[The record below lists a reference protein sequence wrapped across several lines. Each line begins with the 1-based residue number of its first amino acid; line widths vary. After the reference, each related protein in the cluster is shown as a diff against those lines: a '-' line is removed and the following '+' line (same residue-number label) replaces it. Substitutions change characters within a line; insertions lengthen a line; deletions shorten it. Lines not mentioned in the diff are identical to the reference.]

1 MNQET
6 FKTSVFVHKDK
17 LYRFAR
23 RILISDD
30 EAFDVVQEILMKLWE
45 KRDSLIEVDNIE
57 AYAMRMVNYE
67 CINRLRKFDVRENY
81 KNTTQINL
89 SIQEEQQEIK
99 PIILNLINQLP
110 EKQRKVMHLK
120 DVEELEIKEIAEI
133 LEMEENAIRVNL
145 MRARQKVREQLEVFF
160 ENEERAIYYK

>member
-17 LYRFAR
+17 MFRFAR

-45 KRDSLIEVDNIE
+45 KRESITDLNSIE
-57 AYAMRMVNYE
+57 AYAMRMVNNE

-81 KNTTQINL
+81 KNTTQVKL
-89 SIQEEQQEIK
+89 SIQDEQQEIK
-99 PIILNLINQLP
+99 LIILKLINQLP

-120 DVEELEIKEIAEI
+120 DVEEFEMKEIASI
-133 LEMEENAIRVNL
+133 LEMEENTVRVNL

-160 ENEERAIYYK
+160 ENEKRAINYK

>member
-17 LYRFAR
+17 LFRFAR

-30 EAFDVVQEILMKLWE
+30 EAYDVVQEILMKLWE
-45 KRDSLIEVDNIE
+45 KRNSLAEVSNIE
-57 AYAMRMVNYE
+57 AYAMRMVNNE
-67 CINRLRKFDVRENY
+67 CVNRLRKFDVRENY
-81 KNTTQINL
+81 KNVVQTDWC
-89 SIQEEQQEIK
+89 IQHEQQEIK
-99 PIILNLINQLP
+99 PLILNLIDQLP

-120 DVEELEIKEIAEI
+120 DVEELEIKEIAGI
-133 LEMEENAIRVNL
+133 LEMEENTIRVNL

-160 ENEERAIYYK
+160 EHEERAINYK

>member
-17 LYRFAR
+17 LFRFAR

-30 EAFDVVQEILMKLWE
+30 EAYDVVQEILMKLWE
-45 KRDSLIEVDNIE
+45 KRESLIELNSIE
-57 AYAMRMVNYE
+57 AYAMRMVNNE

-81 KNTTQINL
+81 KNTTQVNL

-110 EKQRKVMHLK
+110 DKQRKVMHLK
-120 DVEELEIKEIAEI
+120 DVEDLEIKEIASI
-133 LEMEENAIRVNL
+133 LEMEENTIRVNL

-160 ENEERAIYYK
+160 RNEERAINYK

>member
-17 LYRFAR
+17 LFRFAR

-45 KRDSLIEVDNIE
+45 KRESITDLNSIE
-57 AYAMRMVNYE
+57 AYAMRMVNNE

-81 KNTTQINL
+81 KNTTQVKL
-89 SIQEEQQEIK
+89 SIQDEQQEIK
-99 PIILNLINQLP
+99 LIILKLINQLP

-120 DVEELEIKEIAEI
+120 DVEEFEMKEIASI
-133 LEMEENAIRVNL
+133 LEMEENTVRVNL

-160 ENEERAIYYK
+160 ENEKRAINYK

>member
-17 LYRFAR
+17 LFRFAR

-45 KRDSLIEVDNIE
+45 KRESITDLNSIE
-57 AYAMRMVNYE
+57 AYAMRMVNNE

-81 KNTTQINL
+81 KNTTQVKL
-89 SIQEEQQEIK
+89 SIQDEQQEIK
-99 PIILNLINQLP
+99 PIILKLINQLP

-120 DVEELEIKEIAEI
+120 DVEEFEMKEIASI
-133 LEMEENAIRVNL
+133 LEMEENTVRVNL

-160 ENEERAIYYK
+160 ENEKRAINYK

>member
-1 MNQET
+1 M
-6 FKTSVFVHKDK
+6 
-17 LYRFAR
+17 
-23 RILISDD
+23 
-30 EAFDVVQEILMKLWE
+30 
-45 KRDSLIEVDNIE
+45 
-57 AYAMRMVNYE
+57 
-67 CINRLRKFDVRENY
+67 
-81 KNTTQINL
+81 
-89 SIQEEQQEIK
+89 SIQEDLQEIK

>member
-17 LYRFAR
+17 LFRFAR

-30 EAFDVVQEILMKLWE
+30 EAYDVIQEILMKLWE
-45 KRDSLIEVDNIE
+45 KRESLIELNSIE
-57 AYAMRMVNYE
+57 AYAMRMVNNE

-81 KNTTQINL
+81 KNTTQVNL

-110 EKQRKVMHLK
+110 DKQRKVMHLK
-120 DVEELEIKEIAEI
+120 DVEDLEIKEIASI
-133 LEMEENAIRVNL
+133 LEMEENTIRVNL
-145 MRARQKVREQLEVFF
+145 MRARQKVREQLEVFLR
-160 ENEERAIYYK
+160 NEERAINYK

>member
-17 LYRFAR
+17 LFRFAR

-30 EAFDVVQEILMKLWE
+30 EAYDVVQEILMKLWE
-45 KRDSLIEVDNIE
+45 KRESLIELNSIE
-57 AYAMRMVNYE
+57 AYAMRMVNNE

-81 KNTTQINL
+81 KNTTQVNL

-110 EKQRKVMHLK
+110 DKQRKVMHLK
-120 DVEELEIKEIAEI
+120 DVEDLEIKEIASI
-133 LEMEENAIRVNL
+133 LEMEENTIRVNL
-145 MRARQKVREQLEVFF
+145 MRARQKVREQLEVFLR
-160 ENEERAIYYK
+160 NEERAINYK

>member
-17 LYRFAR
+17 LFRFAR

-45 KRDSLIEVDNIE
+45 KRESITDLNSIE
-57 AYAMRMVNYE
+57 AYAMRMVNNE

-81 KNTTQINL
+81 KNTTQVKL
-89 SIQEEQQEIK
+89 SIQDEEQEIK
-99 PIILNLINQLP
+99 PIILKLINQLP

-120 DVEELEIKEIAEI
+120 DVEEFEMKEIASI
-133 LEMEENAIRVNL
+133 LEMEENTVRVNL

-160 ENEERAIYYK
+160 ENEKRAINYK

>member
-45 KRDSLIEVDNIE
+45 KRDSLIEVNSIE

-89 SIQEEQQEIK
+89 SIQEDPQEIK

>member
-17 LYRFAR
+17 LFRFAR

-30 EAFDVVQEILMKLWE
+30 EAYDVVQEILMKLWE
-45 KRDSLIEVDNIE
+45 KRESLIELNSIE
-57 AYAMRMVNYE
+57 AYAMRMVNNE

-81 KNTTQINL
+81 KNTTQVNL

-110 EKQRKVMHLK
+110 DKQRKVMHLK
-120 DVEELEIKEIAEI
+120 DIEDLEIKEIASI
-133 LEMEENAIRVNL
+133 LEMEENTIRVNL
-145 MRARQKVREQLEVFF
+145 MRARQKVREQLEVFLR
-160 ENEERAIYYK
+160 NEERAINYK

>member
-30 EAFDVVQEILMKLWE
+30 EAFDVVQEILIKLWE
-45 KRDSLIEVDNIE
+45 KRDSLIEVNSIE

-81 KNTTQINL
+81 KNSTQINL

-120 DVEELEIKEIAEI
+120 DVEELEIK
-133 LEMEENAIRVNL
+133 
-145 MRARQKVREQLEVFF
+145 
-160 ENEERAIYYK
+160 

>member
-45 KRDSLIEVDNIE
+45 KRDSLIEVNNIE

-89 SIQEEQQEIK
+89 SIQEDPQEIK

-110 EKQRKVMHLK
+110 EN
-120 DVEELEIKEIAEI
+120 
-133 LEMEENAIRVNL
+133 NA
-145 MRARQKVREQLEVFF
+145 K
-160 ENEERAIYYK
+160 